1 MSDDRLTRSI
11 RNLTLALHSLEQ
23 FLAEPVRTNRDKAGI
38 IQAFEFTYELAWKT
52 FQRIA
57 QAEGLQV
64 ATPRQAFASAVQMG
78 FIPPEDEAVWL
89 GMMQDRNLTS
99 HTYHESLATDIVERV
114 RTSYFPSLQAAVA
127 QIKVQRPEVADEPP
141 ATE

>member
-1 MSDDRLTRSI
+1 M

-57 QAEGLQV
+57 QADGLQV
-64 ATPRQAFASAVQMG
+64 ATPRQAFASALQMG
-78 FIPPEDEAVWL
+78 FIPPDEDAVWL

-99 HTYHESLATDIVERV
+99 HTYHDNLATAIVHRV
-114 RTSYFPSLQAAVA
+114 RTSYLPTLQVTVA
-127 QIKVQRPEVADEPP
+127 RIIAQRPEVADEPS